1 MPLTLSSRDDSENS
15 QGDEQ
20 FRARR
25 DFLKSGLP
33 ESFKKQIAKTVATN
47 EAYAVSC
54 SSFQPV
60 VHVLQMSQ
68 GVCFLLAISVPSIQV
83 YLLVFIKHKG
93 CNTLMFR
100 FFEWP
105 FLLT

>member
-1 MPLTLSSRDDSENS
+1 MLQTSTRPYTPIVALTPFSRDGSENS
-15 QGDEQ
+15 QDDEQ

-33 ESFKKQIAKTVATN
+33 ESFKKQMAKTVATN

-60 VHVLQMSQ
+60 VHVLQTSQ
-68 GVCFLLAISVPSIQV
+68 GVFSPC
-83 YLLVFIKHKG
+83 
-93 CNTLMFR
+93 
-100 FFEWP
+100 
-105 FLLT
+105 